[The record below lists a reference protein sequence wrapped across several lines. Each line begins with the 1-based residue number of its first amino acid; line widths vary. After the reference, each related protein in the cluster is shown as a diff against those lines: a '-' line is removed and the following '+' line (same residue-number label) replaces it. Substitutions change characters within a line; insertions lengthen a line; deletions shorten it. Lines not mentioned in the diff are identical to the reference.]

1 MIPTLT
7 RSKRFMELAINIRHH
22 HHKGRAMPMKAA

>member
-7 RSKRFMELAINIRHH
+7 RSKRFMELAINIKHRHH
-22 HHKGRAMPMKAA
+22 KARAIPMKAA